1 MSLRSGVQRVSP
13 LVASPL
19 RVLHAYA
26 GNLYGGIEAL
36 LATLARARELEPRL
50 DTAFALGFEGRLA
63 DELRAAGAPPRML
76 GALRFRKP
84 WRILAARRRL
94 AAMPMDALICHGV
107 WTLAAL
113 GPAARR
119 AGVPLVFWMHDAAN
133 LRPHWTERLAR
144 RDPPDLVLANSRHTR
159 ATLDRLFPGVPSEV
173 LACPVAAPAAF
184 DRAAAR
190 QDLRAA
196 IGADPRAVVILQACR
211 LERWKGHALL
221 LAALARLRDQPGWEA
236 WIAGGVQRP
245 HEQPYLDELHAAAR
259 AAGIADRVRFLGQ
272 RSDVPRLLAAAD
284 IHCQPNTGPEPF
296 GIAFVEALD
305 AGLPVVTTRL
315 GGGAEIVNDTCGI
328 LVEPD
333 DTAALAA
340 ALRGL
345 IVDPAARADL
355 GAAGPAR
362 ARALSD
368 PAVILDR
375 LAVMLESLTARRET
389 RSR

>member
-1 MSLRSGVQRVSP
+1 MAP
-13 LVASPL
+13 PL

-36 LATLARARELEPRL
+36 LATLARSCDLAPGL

-63 DELRAAGAPPRML
+63 NELRAAGAPPHML

-84 WRILAARRRL
+84 WSILAARRRL
-94 AAMPMDALICHGV
+94 AAVPMDALICHGV
-107 WTLAAL
+107 WTTAAL
-113 GPAARR
+113 GHAARR

-133 LRPHWTERLAR
+133 LHPHWTERLAR
-144 RDPPDLVLANSRHTR
+144 RDPPDLVLANSEHTR

-173 LACPVAAPAAF
+173 LACPVAAPPAF

-190 QDLRAA
+190 RDLRAA
-196 IGADPRAVVILQACR
+196 IGTHPDAVVILQACR
-211 LERWKGHALL
+211 LERWKGHAHL

-259 AAGIADRVRFLGQ
+259 AAGINDRVRFLGQ
-272 RSDVPRLLAAAD
+272 RSDVARLLAAAD

-315 GGGAEIVNDTCGI
+315 GGAAEIVTDACGI
-328 LVEPD
+328 LVDPD
-333 DTAALAA
+333 DPAALAA
-340 ALRGL
+340 ALHGL
-345 IVDPAARADL
+345 ITDPAARVRL

-368 PAVILDR
+368 PAVILNR
-375 LAVMLESLTARRET
+375 LAAALEALGATGKT
-389 RSR
+389 DIG